1 MKKSKLTL
9 GITVAAMSCALLAG
23 CDANKVTYS
32 PEGYL
37 LTYTDADGNV
47 QHYSAEDLFGSYIK
61 ESTKVSTMFDSI
73 YKLIVRNYFNAE
85 DKKGDYEQIKK
96 NAQNDVDGV
105 KSKAKENQK
114 TNDSKYDDEWEAL
127 LESYSCKD
135 EDELLEHFIYEREL
149 KEFNEQFYKDH
160 IAELRDDKLA
170 TNGYS
175 GYLEKKVPYH
185 VRHILVKVEDSG
197 STNYWNATIDKKDAL
212 DLFDVASNLAS
223 GEKTFGNVAQ
233 LYSEDSS
240 ATSFGELE
248 IVDRDTEYVPE
259 FKLGMYAYENLY
271 SPNAQAAS
279 SSNISMSAAIAEA
292 YQNATTGYTGLV
304 SNGIGKIPYGVFN
317 ALKKYNDTT
326 KDSLNRDVNDG
337 NANYYPRNII
347 FNHYLNNHYIS
358 VVTPYDF
365 QVDADDNYVVEND
378 EFKLATTP
386 LTNAGFADSQ
396 EDSLGVILR
405 TKDTLQPI
413 FVVRAGASSYQG
425 IHFITIERSGLVE
438 TQNGVSLSEYYTTK
452 RPSEDGY
459 PKDTQGKAKQ
469 TYVNYLAQSEADY
482 KKRAE
487 TVENKIKNFDSNLNK
502 HIYQM
507 NVEAQQIKFTE
518 KGKAIE
524 EAINK
529 WIETTLAKAAF
540 DENINWEKTWES
552 YLDSLRSAKEEQSK
566 VLSQT
571 CTIEFT
577 NASKGG
583 NWQVGGPCYDNKEK

>member
-9 GITVAAMSCALLAG
+9 GITVAAMSCALLSG
-23 CDANKVTYS
+23 CDKNRVTYS

-47 QHYSAEDLFGSYIK
+47 QHYSAEDLFGSYVK
-61 ESTKVSTMFDSI
+61 DSTKVSTMFDAI

-170 TNGYS
+170 TNEYS

-212 DLFDVASNLAS
+212 DLFDVASNLAAGDQS
-223 GEKTFGNVAQ
+223 FGKVAQ
-233 LYSEDSS
+233 LYSEDGS

-259 FKLGMYAYENLY
+259 FKLGMYAYENMF
-271 SPNAQAAS
+271 SPNAAAAQA
-279 SSNISMSAAIAEA
+279 SNIAMSDAIKGE
-292 YQNATTGYTGLV
+292 YEDATVGGD
-304 SNGIGKIPYGVFN
+304 IGKIPYGVF
-317 ALKKYNDTT
+317 LKLKEVNDIT

-337 NANYYPRNII
+337 NANYYPRNIY

-358 VVTPYDF
+358 VVEPKDIDGSAITG
-365 QVDADDNYVVEND
+365 
-378 EFKLATTP
+378 L
-386 LTNAGFADSQ
+386 AGFADSSA
-396 EDSLGVILR
+396 DSLGTILR

-438 TQNGVSLSEYYTTK
+438 TQDGVSLSEYYTTK

-459 PKDTQGKAKQ
+459 PKDDQGKAKQ

-507 NVEAQQIKFTE
+507 NVKAQSIKFTE
-518 KGKAIE
+518 KGKEVE

-529 WIETTLAKAAF
+529 WIETTLAKAKF
-540 DENINWEKTWES
+540 DEDINWEKTWES
-552 YLDSLRSAKEEQSK
+552 YLDSLRSAKEEKAK
-566 VLSQT
+566 VISQT
-571 CTIEFT
+571 CAIEFL
-577 NASKGG
+577 NAEKGS
-583 NWQVGGPCYDNKEK
+583 NWKVGGPCYDNKEK

>member
-9 GITVAAMSCALLAG
+9 GMTVAVMSCALLAG
-23 CDANKVTYS
+23 CDKNKVTYS

-37 LTYTDADGNV
+37 LTYTDPDGNV
-47 QHYSAEDLFGSYIK
+47 KHYSSEDLFGSYIK
-61 ESTKVSTMFDSI
+61 DSTKVSTMFDGI

-149 KEFNEQFYKDH
+149 KEFNDQFYKAH
-160 IAELRDDKLA
+160 IAELRDDKA
-170 TNGYS
+170 AENEFKFS

-185 VRHILVKVEDSG
+185 VRHILTKIEDSG

-212 DLFDVASNLAS
+212 DLYDVASALAS
-223 GEKTFGNVAQ
+223 GTQTFGKVAQ

-240 ATSFGELE
+240 STSFGELE
-248 IVDRDTEYVPE
+248 IVDKDTEYVPE
-259 FKLGMYAYENLY
+259 FKLGMYAYENLF
-271 SPNAQAAS
+271 SPNKTAAAAS
-279 SSNISMSAAIAEA
+279 NIAMSESIKTA
-292 YQNATTGYTGLV
+292 YTTAT
-304 SNGIGKIPYGVFN
+304 SASIGSIPYEAFIKIKEV
-317 ALKKYNDTT
+317 NDVT
-326 KDSLNRDVNDG
+326 KDNLNRDVNDG
-337 NANYYPRNII
+337 NANYFPRNIY
-347 FNHYLNNHYIS
+347 FNHYLNNHYVS
-358 VVTPYDF
+358 LVTPT
-365 QVDADDNYVVEND
+365 
-378 EFKLATTP
+378 KLDGTEYTAQELSDLGLNGFTTSESD
-386 LTNAGFADSQ
+386 T
-396 EDSLGVILR
+396 LGKVLR
-405 TKDTLQPI
+405 TTTGQPI
-413 FVVRAGASSYQG
+413 LVVRAGASSYQG
-425 IHFITIERSGLVE
+425 IHFIVIERSGLVQ
-438 TQNGVSLSEYYTTK
+438 TQDNVNLSEYYTTK

-459 PKDTQGKAKQ
+459 PKDDQGKAKQ

-507 NVEAQQIKFTE
+507 NVKAQNIVFTE

-524 EAINK
+524 EAIDK
-529 WIETTLAKAAF
+529 WIETTLTKAAF
-540 DENINWEKTWES
+540 DEDINWEKTWES
-552 YLDSLRSAKEEQSK
+552 YLDSLRSAKEEKAK
-566 VLSQT
+566 VLDRGCAIGFQDHALT
-571 CTIEFT
+571 PKIDTED
-577 NASKGG
+577 GG
-583 NWQVGGPCYDNKEK
+583 VKEWQVGGACYDNKEK

>member
-9 GITVAAMSCALLAG
+9 GMTVAVMSCALLAG
-23 CDANKVTYS
+23 CDKNKVTYS

-37 LTYTDADGNV
+37 LTYTDPDGNV
-47 QHYSAEDLFGSYIK
+47 KHYSSEDLFGSYIK
-61 ESTKVSTMFDSI
+61 DSTKVSTMFDGI

-149 KEFNEQFYKDH
+149 KEFNDQFYKAH
-160 IAELRDDKLA
+160 IAELRDDKA
-170 TNGYS
+170 ADNEFKFS

-185 VRHILVKVEDSG
+185 VRHILTKIEDSG

-212 DLFDVASNLAS
+212 DLYDVASALAS
-223 GEKTFGNVAQ
+223 GEQTFGKVAQ

-240 ATSFGELE
+240 STSFGELE
-248 IVDRDTEYVPE
+248 IVDKDTEYVPE
-259 FKLGMYAYENLY
+259 FKLGMYAYENLF
-271 SPNAQAAS
+271 SPNKTAAAAS
-279 SSNISMSAAIAEA
+279 EIAMSTAI
-292 YQNATTGYTGLV
+292 QNAYT
-304 SNGIGKIPYGVFN
+304 SATSATIGKIPYGAFKLIKD
-317 ALKKYNDTT
+317 ANDIT

-337 NANYYPRNII
+337 NANYFPRNVW
-347 FNHYLNNHYIS
+347 FNNYLNNHYVS
-358 VVTPYDF
+358 VVTPTDLVWDEGEQELKEVPITNLGGF
-365 QVDADDNYVVEND
+365 TNSTEDD
-378 EFKLATTP
+378 
-386 LTNAGFADSQ
+386 
-396 EDSLGVILR
+396 LGTILR
-405 TKDTLQPI
+405 TTDGQPI
-413 FVVRAGASSYQG
+413 LVVRAGASSYQG
-425 IHFITIERSGLVE
+425 IHFIVIERSGLVT
-438 TQNGVSLSEYYTTK
+438 TQDNVNLSEYYTTK

-459 PKDTQGKAKQ
+459 PKDDQGKAKQ

-507 NVEAQQIKFTE
+507 NVKAQNIVFTE

-524 EAINK
+524 EAIDK
-529 WIETTLAKAAF
+529 WIETTLTKAAF
-540 DENINWEKTWES
+540 DEDINWDKTWES
-552 YLDSLRSAKEEQSK
+552 YLDSLRSAKEEKAK
-566 VLSQT
+566 VLSYGCAIGFQDH
-571 CTIEFT
+571 
-577 NASKGG
+577 SKTPAIDKTGG
-583 NWQVGGPCYDNKEK
+583 DSEWNVGGACYDNKEK

>member
-9 GITVAAMSCALLAG
+9 GMTVAVMSCALLAG
-23 CDANKVTYS
+23 CDKNKVTYS

-37 LTYTDADGNV
+37 LTYTDPDGNV
-47 QHYSAEDLFGSYIK
+47 KHYSAEDLFGSYIK
-61 ESTKVSTMFDSI
+61 DSTKVSTMFDGI

-149 KEFNEQFYKDH
+149 KEFNDQFYKDH
-160 IAELRDDKLA
+160 IAELRDDKA
-170 TNGYS
+170 AENEFKFS

-185 VRHILVKVEDSG
+185 VRHILTKIEDSG

-212 DLFDVASNLAS
+212 DLYDVASALAS
-223 GEKTFGNVAQ
+223 GEQTFGKVAQ

-240 ATSFGELE
+240 STSFGELE
-248 IVDRDTEYVPE
+248 IVDKDTEYVPE
-259 FKLGMYAYENLY
+259 FKLGMYAYENLF
-271 SPNAQAAS
+271 SPNKTAAAAS
-279 SSNISMSAAIAEA
+279 EIAMSTAI
-292 YQNATTGYTGLV
+292 QNAYT
-304 SNGIGKIPYGVFN
+304 SATSTSIGSVPIEVF
-317 ALKKYNDTT
+317 LKLKEVNDVT
-326 KDSLNRDVNDG
+326 KDELNRDVNDG
-337 NANYYPRNII
+337 NANYFPRNIY
-347 FNHYLNNHYIS
+347 FNHYLNNHYVSLI
-358 VVTPYDF
+358 TPT
-365 QVDADDNYVVEND
+365 
-378 EFKLATTP
+378 KLDGTEY
-386 LTNAGFADSQ
+386 TNQELEDLGFAGFTTSSTDT
-396 EDSLGVILR
+396 LGKVLR
-405 TKDTLQPI
+405 TTEGQPI
-413 FVVRAGASSYQG
+413 LVVRAGASSYQG
-425 IHFITIERSGLVE
+425 IHFIVIERSGLVT
-438 TQNGVSLSEYYTTK
+438 TQDNVTLSEYYTTK

-459 PKDTQGKAKQ
+459 PKDDQGKAKQ

-507 NVEAQQIKFTE
+507 NVKAQNIVFTE

-524 EAINK
+524 EAIDK
-529 WIETTLAKAAF
+529 WIETTLTKAAF
-540 DENINWEKTWES
+540 DEDINWEKTWES
-552 YLDSLRSAKEEQSK
+552 YLDSLRSAKEEKAK
-566 VLSQT
+566 VISET
-571 CTIEFT
+571 CAIQFT
-577 NASKGG
+577 SSSKGAE
-583 NWQVGGPCYDNKEK
+583 WQVGGACYDNKEK

>member
-9 GITVAAMSCALLAG
+9 GITVAAMSCALLSG
-23 CDANKVTYS
+23 CDKNRVTYS

-47 QHYSAEDLFGSYIK
+47 QHYSAEDLFGSYVK
-61 ESTKVSTMFDSI
+61 DSTKVSTMFDAI

-170 TNGYS
+170 TNEYS

-212 DLFDVASNLAS
+212 DLFDVASNLAAGDQS
-223 GEKTFGNVAQ
+223 FGKVAQ
-233 LYSEDSS
+233 LYSEDGS

-259 FKLGMYAYENLY
+259 FKLGMYAYENLF
-271 SPNAQAAS
+271 SPNATAAAS
-279 SSNISMSAAIAEA
+279 SNIAMSTAIQSA
-292 YQNATTGYTGLV
+292 YKAATT
-304 SNGIGKIPYGVFN
+304 NADDIGRIPYGVFTK
-317 ALKKYNDTT
+317 LKEVNDVT

-337 NANYYPRNII
+337 NANYYPRNIY

-358 VVTPYDF
+358 VVEPKDIDGSAITG
-365 QVDADDNYVVEND
+365 
-378 EFKLATTP
+378 L
-386 LTNAGFADSQ
+386 AGFADSSA
-396 EDSLGVILR
+396 DSLGTILR

-438 TQNGVSLSEYYTTK
+438 TQDGVSLSEYYTTK

-459 PKDTQGKAKQ
+459 PKDDQGKAKQ

-507 NVEAQQIKFTE
+507 NVKAQSIKFTE
-518 KGKAIE
+518 KGKAVE

-529 WIETTLAKAAF
+529 WIETTLAKAKF
-540 DENINWEKTWES
+540 DEDINWEKTWES
-552 YLDSLRSAKEEQSK
+552 YLDSLRSAKEEKAK
-566 VLSQT
+566 VISQT
-571 CTIEFT
+571 CAIEFL
-577 NASKGG
+577 NAEKGN
-583 NWQVGGPCYDNKEK
+583 NWKVGGPCYDNKEK